1 MRFKVRIQNIG
12 KLTDAEIRI
21 GDFTVF
27 AGPNNTGKSF
37 VSKLL
42 YSLFNAMNANHIATH
57 IENLVRPVKMRLA
70 RFMRWCRSDGED
82 TPLSSLAQKIE
93 DLGLTEEVEK
103 LMEIAID
110 YPVDDSGGIDEIAAS
125 LNSQTDKIAEQM
137 EIMFKDVTNFIR
149 AEKGRAEK
157 KEEVAELERLFRSL
171 LISLREMQKG
181 IEGKESEDLVVAGM
195 EHEIRQNLTRNFQV
209 TELADLRREES
220 ESSEI
225 HVEDFG
231 RFRFINGD
239 IEFDVTRTW
248 LQQLQDYS
256 NVIYLESPVYW
267 KLKNALEDLR
277 YNPRRSLRRR
287 REQLSGVPEYFYDL
301 ARKLRFE
308 YIGDMA
314 FPGLYEKLTG
324 RDIIGGKIVISER
337 GDLLFQE
344 NERNFSLHTTAMGVA
359 NLGILGLLI
368 ERKVLDED
376 TLLFIDEPE
385 AHLHPAWQVV
395 MAEALFELARQ
406 GVNVVIATHSIDILK
421 WLEVHVKKNPEDERL
436 VALNQF
442 PVEKSETDE
451 DFRMKLAKIKR
462 ELTEPFSQLFVDGI

>member
-1 MRFKVRIQNIG
+1 MSSKVKIQNIG
-12 KLTDAEIRI
+12 KLIDAEISI
-21 GDFTVF
+21 GKFTVF

-42 YSLFNAMNANHIATH
+42 YSLFNAMNANHIAVH
-57 IENLVRPVKMRLA
+57 LDNLVRPVRMRLA
-70 RFMRWCRSDGED
+70 RLMRLCRSDGKD

-93 DLGLTEEVEK
+93 DLGLAEEVEK
-103 LMEIAID
+103 LMAIVRD
-110 YPVDDSGGIDEIAAS
+110 YPVDAFWKIEEIAVAVNNQTEKIDE
-125 LNSQTDKIAEQM
+125 QM
-137 EIMFKDVTNFIR
+137 RIVFQEVKNFIR
-149 AEKGRAEK
+149 AEKDQK
-157 KEEVAELERLFRSL
+157 DQKEEVTDLEIL
-171 LISLREMQKG
+171 LRNLRMSSRKMRKG
-181 IEGKESEDLVVAGM
+181 IEGKGPEDLIGAGM
-195 EHEIRQNLTRNFQV
+195 EHEILQNLTRNFQV
-209 TELADLRREES
+209 TELVDLRGEEGD
-220 ESSEI
+220 SSE
-225 HVEDFG
+225 VDVVDFG
-231 RFRFINGD
+231 RFRFVNGD
-239 IEFDVTRTW
+239 MEFDVKHDW
-248 LQQLQDYS
+248 LQQLQRYS

-267 KLKNALEDLR
+267 KLKNALDDLR
-277 YNPRRSLRRR
+277 HHPPIRRR
-287 REQLSGVPEYFYDL
+287 EREQLSGVPEYFYDL

-308 YIGDMA
+308 YTGDVA

-324 RDIIGGKIVISER
+324 KDIIGGKIVISES

-359 NLGILGLLI
+359 NLGILALLI

-442 PVEKSETDE
+442 PVKNSEIEE
-451 DFRMKLAKIKR
+451 DFETKIASIKD
-462 ELTEPFSQLFVDGI
+462 ELTKPFSDLYLEGL